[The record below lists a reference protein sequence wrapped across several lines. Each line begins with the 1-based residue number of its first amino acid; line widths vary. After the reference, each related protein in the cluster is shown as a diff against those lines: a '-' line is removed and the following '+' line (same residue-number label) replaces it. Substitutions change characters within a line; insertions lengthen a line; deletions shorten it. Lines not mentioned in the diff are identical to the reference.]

1 MSNLHREATGI
12 SDPSERRDVRAGL
25 ASGRWWIAAGL
36 LCGGLLML
44 PSEVRSQSQPA
55 PRTLNQP
62 EDARPIW
69 SPERPGNP
77 TDTDA
82 ASASSSS
89 TLRLVRE
96 GWGQS
101 RQDSVASTSTNSGVL
116 RWRSRT
122 PAETPA
128 ASEDGSIPLTAANG
142 LGMVESPS
150 SVRTV
155 AHQQPADAFQDPF
168 GDRLAQNRDSRYQPA
183 GEAAGDEPSSL
194 LPTLDQ
200 LLPPYEGSEPSRP
213 ADVVEDPQ
221 LPGMDDLPVPA
232 PLPVQPA
239 LPESQ
244 PALPDFNPAPSRPAP
259 QPPASAAPKA
269 KQPWSSEPTP
279 PLAAP
284 APSVDSPSVIPGG
297 ERSAGDCQRIYNDR
311 DCCKE
316 DEKCEAAR
324 LALRQNSIRNISLD
338 ITASFKPDAKSA
350 EEESE
355 AAQNQ
360 LRRMP
365 SRVWRDRNGSVLA
378 EGRVVNI
385 HNRRID
391 VQQENGSTKTIA
403 LGQLGEDETCFLA
416 AWWQV
421 PTECMLGNE
430 QYTPRVWQPVSFTW
444 KASALCHK
452 PLYFE
457 ERMLERY
464 GHTTGPITEPVLS
477 GAHFFLNVAM
487 LPYKVGMNPPNE
499 CQYPL
504 GYYRP
509 GSCAPRLLPPV
520 PISPRGALLQAG
532 AVTGMVFVIP

>member
-1 MSNLHREATGI
+1 MVPA
-12 SDPSERRDVRAGL
+12 
-25 ASGRWWIAAGL
+25 
-36 LCGGLLML
+36 
-44 PSEVRSQSQPA
+44 EVWSQSQPA
-55 PRTLNQP
+55 PLMLNEA

-69 SPERPGNP
+69 SPARPGSGSEA
-77 TDTDA
+77 DA
-82 ASASSSS
+82 ESERSSS

-101 RQDSVASTSTNSGVL
+101 RPETVASTSTNVL
-116 RWRSRT
+116 RWRSRSSAET
-122 PAETPA
+122 LAETPT
-128 ASEDGSIPLTAANG
+128 ETPVVNDDTSIPLTPANG
-142 LGMVESPS
+142 LGMVEAPAT
-150 SVRTV
+150 VRTV

-183 GEAAGDEPSSL
+183 DAPAGDAPSSL
-194 LPTLDQ
+194 LPALDE
-200 LLPPYEGSEPSRP
+200 LLPPYEGAKPSN
-213 ADVVEDPQ
+213 ATEDPQ
-221 LPGMDDLPVPA
+221 LPSLDDLQSPA
-232 PLPVQPA
+232 MPPEQPT

-244 PALPDFNPAPSRPAP
+244 PALPEFTPAPLEPAP
-259 QPPASAAPKA
+259 PQVAPVQPAPPRPSYSTPKS
-269 KQPWSSEPTP
+269 QPSRSNDATP

-284 APSVDSPSVIPGG
+284 APSVDSPSVIAGG
-297 ERSAGDCQRIYNDR
+297 ERGAADCQRVYNDR

-316 DEKCEAAR
+316 DEKCAAAR

-338 ITASFKPDAKSA
+338 ITASFKPDAKTA

-360 LRRMP
+360 LRKMP
-365 SRVWRDRNGSVLA
+365 SRVWRDRSGKILA
-378 EGRVVNI
+378 EGRVVDV

-391 VQQENGSTKTIA
+391 VQQEDGSTKTIA

-421 PTECMLGNE
+421 PTEYMLGNE
-430 QYTPRVWQPVSFTW
+430 QQTPRVWQPVAFTW

-487 LPYKVGMNPPNE
+487 MPYKMGMNPPNE

-532 AVTGMVFVIP
+532 AVTGAVFLFP